1 MKLHFAALLLFF
13 TSLAQ
18 AHHSFTM
25 FDRSKTLTVSGIVRS
40 LQWTNPHVWLWLDVP
55 EADGSFT
62 AYSFEGGTPAEMTR
76 TGGWIKHSVNAGDKI
91 TVEFAP
97 MRDGRPG
104 GSLGRVTL
112 ANGKTLGGNSASA
125 PLPVLRTPSDP
136 PCNSATSCR

>member
-55 EADGSFT
+55 EADGSST
-62 AYSFEGGTPAEMTR
+62 AYSIEGGTPAEMTR

-112 ANGKTLGGNSASA
+112 ANGKTLGRNNSAASA
-125 PLPVLRTPSDP
+125 SGATGAYSPPRT
-136 PCNSATSCR
+136 